1 MPRVDKR
8 YSFKSYSN
16 FVAGVRKIPS
26 SAEDKQYHTLWTRL
40 DNVGVTRPK
49 TTSAYRFRWW
59 QGRIILFLSLSS
71 DERRRY
77 CQDFMSMLLS
87 EGNDEESMYLLPCVV
102 LYADSLHTH
111 SFSLQ
116 LHENWFSWRFGNHPI
131 SLATEMDEEM
141 KDIKAENFLSELG
154 YWNAPTV
161 LHLPSTFPEVP
172 LPRIT
177 VTAAEDNSYG
187 HSQSH
192 SHSHGHSN
200 SHSRGHHHSHNHH
213 RSSHHRDSHSHGH

>member
-1 MPRVDKR
+1 
-8 YSFKSYSN
+8 
-16 FVAGVRKIPS
+16 
-26 SAEDKQYHTLWTRL
+26 
-40 DNVGVTRPK
+40 
-49 TTSAYRFRWW
+49 
-59 QGRIILFLSLSS
+59 
-71 DERRRY
+71 
-77 CQDFMSMLLS
+77 MSMLLS

-177 VTAAEDNSYG
+177 AASSIGKETAIAFAEAGASGVMFADHDEKGTQEAAE
-187 HSQSH
+187 QS
-192 SHSHGHSN
+192 
-200 SHSRGHHHSHNHH
+200 
-213 RSSHHRDSHSHGH
+213 